1 MQITQPEALLSMK
14 YKIEFHYK
22 PKNSPRPTDFVQD
35 VPIESD
41 EGYFVP
47 TPSVGDSVVIDLEGK
62 AKAYK
67 VLTRHFYYTRD
78 FCTVNLAVTDLS
90 PKELAGRTKE

>member
-1 MQITQPEALLSMK
+1 MK
-14 YKIEFHYK
+14 YKIEFQYK
-22 PKNSPRPTDFVQD
+22 PKNSPRPLDFLQE

-41 EGYFVP
+41 EGEGYYVP

-62 AKAYK
+62 PKAYK

-78 FCTVNLAVTDLS
+78 FCTVSVAVTDLD
-90 PKELAGRTKE
+90 PKELADRIKE